1 MVMLNKM
8 MLAIAVG
15 LCCFFLSRESVW
27 ALSPHSIMVRSE
39 GSEFR
44 VNYDK
49 VIEEEFQKLEA
60 SLKSAPDKVQKT
72 PDDYK
77 IKIIEGYTPHGKD
90 LLKQMLKRGKITLMA
105 APEGTPLNK
114 LIEEVA
120 DPKMT
125 TVFRLSDY
133 YLENTVKYKATPKDV
148 HWELLKKDI
157 AKHLVKRPSK
167 RIVVEGL
174 FALEDEFAA
183 YLFRESEVFVLKLF
197 INYPKKIRK
206 AKLGITNDPKKSE
219 EKWNLIRKHE
229 LNEVYP
235 QLPHAHFVVNLAPAQ
250 EFYPYSNT
258 KLLSVSDG
266 AFHSKDRF
274 ANALLAIPDR
284 GTVDIVTAGGGG
296 DVYGAILQAMSLKEV
311 LTKAGKKDIRFR
323 VFTSN
328 LKRGNENPK
337 GGPAEMKNILYPVK
351 GKMKSI
357 PPYKHSLHFYRIF
370 DGIQVVSS
378 VSDDERRDVVIEGK
392 TLTIQVALSD
402 GEIVEK
408 AKSLGIEILMA
419 DAGVSGKEL
428 AADYEKMTEGE
439 TVFTI
444 IGDMGGDI
452 AARFPAPRNGKN
464 YPEKDVRSP
473 NTDTIFL
480 DMAYHLKKNQLAR
493 GIEDKTWVSI
503 AAYGG
508 DGELGYTG
516 LQYLKEIIGSEE
528 LQAVFYNLKF
538 LTAHRP
544 ILDRLLQWNI
554 HSEVSGNLIN
564 NIRKWIEEYKPNEY
578 EEKRSPWSFDQAYQI
593 KGPQQTIRNG
603 TRTVVLPVEYVNTI
617 YVSPETLR
625 DRIDDQIDTEGKDWF
640 EIDKEIRL
648 KCEFTTEGLHTG
660 LCTEMTDPNNIR
672 DRKNVN
678 VSLLVDYVRR
688 MSGCMTF
695 KEAVQWLFK
704 KGLLGAGANDYQFD
718 KGLLFL
724 KLSEAYPSEVLIRNE
739 LKGLADIFM
748 LMDILNK
755 KEVKPGEKERVEAL
769 YHLLSLYILYK
780 IGGFEETVKQA
791 LKGLPFVAE
800 YYPVLYFLL
809 ANREPFEEAH
819 ASKEAVSKAV

>member
-1 MVMLNKM
+1 MVEQMIRILVLTM
-8 MLAIAVG
+8 FCGSSLLG
-15 LCCFFLSRESVW
+15 EFVW
-27 ALSPHSIMVRSE
+27 ALSPHSVMVQSE
-39 GSEFR
+39 GSDFR
-44 VNYDK
+44 VNYDE
-49 VIEEEFQKLEA
+49 VIVSEFSQLEEE
-60 SLKSAPDKVQKT
+60 LKNLPDKIQKT
-72 PDDYK
+72 PEDYK
-77 IKIIEGYTPHGKD
+77 VKIVEGHTPHGKD
-90 LLKQMLKRGKITLMA
+90 LLRQMLKRGKITLMA
-105 APEGTPLNK
+105 APEGTPLKK
-114 LIEEVA
+114 LVDEVA

-133 YLENTVKYKATPKDV
+133 YLDQTVKYKATPRDV

-157 AKHLVKRPSK
+157 AKHLVKKPGR
-167 RIVVEGL
+167 RIVVEGP
-174 FALEDEFAA
+174 FALHDELWA
-183 YLFRESEVFVLKLF
+183 YLVSETGVFILKLF
-197 INYPKKIRK
+197 VNYPKKIRK
-206 AKLGITNDPKKSE
+206 GKLRITDDPKSVD
-219 EKWNLIRKHE
+219 KWNLIRKNE
-229 LNEVYP
+229 LNDVYP

-258 KLLSVSDG
+258 KLMNLSDES
-266 AFHSKDRF
+266 FHSKDRF
-274 ANALLAIPDR
+274 ANAFLAIPDN

-311 LTKAGKKDIRFR
+311 LLKAGKKNVRFR

-328 LKRGNENPK
+328 LKRGSENPK

-351 GKMKSI
+351 GKLKAI
-357 PPYKHSLHFYRIF
+357 PPCKNSRHFYRIF

-378 VSDDERRDVVIEGK
+378 VSDDERRDVVIDGK
-392 TLTIQVALSD
+392 DLTTQVALCD

-408 AKSLGIEILMA
+408 AKSLGIEVLMA
-419 DAGVSGKEL
+419 DAAVSGKEL
-428 AADYEKMTEGE
+428 AEDYEKMTAGE
-439 TVFTI
+439 SVFTI

-452 AARFPAPRNGKN
+452 AARFPVPRNHKN

-473 NTDTIFL
+473 NTDTLFL
-480 DMAYHLKKNQLAR
+480 DMAYYLKKLQFSR

-528 LQAVFYNLKF
+528 LQAVFYNLKY
-538 LTAHRP
+538 LTAHKS

-578 EEKRSPWSFDQAYQI
+578 EEKRSPWSFDQASQI

-603 TRTVVLPVEYVNTI
+603 TRTVVMPVEYVNTI
-617 YVSPETLR
+617 YVAPETLR
-625 DRIDDQIDTEGKDWF
+625 ERIDDQINTEGKGWF
-640 EIDKEIRL
+640 DIDQELRS
-648 KCEFTTEGLHTG
+648 KCEYTTAGEPTG

-678 VSLLVDYVRR
+678 VSLLVDHVRKI
-688 MSGCMTF
+688 SGCMTF
-695 KEAVQWLFK
+695 REAVQWLFR
-704 KGLLGAGANDYQFD
+704 KGVLGGGANAYQFE

-724 KLSEAYPSEVLIRNE
+724 KLSQVYPSEVLIQNE
-739 LKGLADIFM
+739 LKGLSEIFV
-748 LMDILNK
+748 LMETLNK
-755 KEVKPGEKERVEAL
+755 KEVNLKEKERVQAL

-780 IGGFEETVKQA
+780 IGGFEETVKED
-791 LKGLPFVAE
+791 LKARPFIAE

-809 ANREPFEEAH
+809 ANQEPLDILKTSSEQSLKSA
-819 ASKEAVSKAV
+819 